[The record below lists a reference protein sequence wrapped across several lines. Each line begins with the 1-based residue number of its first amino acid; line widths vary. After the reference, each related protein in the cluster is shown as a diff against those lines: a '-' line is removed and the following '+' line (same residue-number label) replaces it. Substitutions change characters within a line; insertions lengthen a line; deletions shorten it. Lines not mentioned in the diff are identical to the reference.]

1 MFENDYTINGKH
13 ATYLKF
19 LARKIRG
26 MIKALTTPL
35 RQDFLSAI

>member
-19 LARKIRG
+19 LARTIPQQQG
-26 MIKALTTPL
+26 YLNATLMFI
-35 RQDFLSAI
+35 